1 MNRPAKFAGMLL
13 IFFAILYLASF
24 VLASPLVGLEDGD
37 NPLVSLAFLRQ
48 DANLY
53 FLSGLAAVLAAILL
67 VVSVLALNDV
77 MLQSP
82 ASLLGRATSTFGL
95 FTSAFI
101 FGHGILKMNAPES
114 LLYMESLD
122 PEWGQAAYLAVQM
135 AGTQG
140 LAAAG
145 IFGFSL
151 WAIGL
156 GVGGVRQGVLPLG
169 LAILGIVPMLPWL
182 MGLLGRA
189 GILPDSLWLLYIFSI
204 ILGIP
209 IWSVVL
215 GAYFLRQKS

>member
-1 MNRPAKFAGMLL
+1 MNRSAQLAGMTLN
-13 IFFAILYLASF
+13 FFAFFYLASF
-24 VLASPLVGLEDGD
+24 VLASPLVGFEDGD

-67 VVSVLALNDV
+67 VVSVLALND
-77 MLQSP
+77 MILQSP
-82 ASLLGRATSTFGL
+82 GSLLGRTASTFGL

-101 FGHGILKMNAPES
+101 FGHGILKMNVPGT

-145 IFGFSL
+145 IFGLSI

-156 GVGGVRQGVLPLG
+156 SVAGVRQGALPLG
-169 LAILGIVPMLPWL
+169 MAILGIVPTLPWL

-189 GILPDSLWLLYIFSI
+189 GILPDSLWLLYIVSI

-209 IWSVVL
+209 IWSMVL
-215 GAYFLRQKS
+215 GVFFLRQKS